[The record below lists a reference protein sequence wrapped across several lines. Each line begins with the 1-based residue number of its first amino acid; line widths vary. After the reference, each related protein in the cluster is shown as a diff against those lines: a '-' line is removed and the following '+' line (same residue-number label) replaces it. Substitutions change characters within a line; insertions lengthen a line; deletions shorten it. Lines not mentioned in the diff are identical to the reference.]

1 MMKNLAG
8 TSVRERLER
17 RGASL
22 LDKGIPFGF
31 QFDSAIASESRI
43 NILEEA
49 LHFPLLILKESALA
63 YNLAAMAEWCAA
75 NNFLIAP
82 HGKTT
87 MTPRIFERQIKAGAW
102 AITVA
107 TASQAAICAETGIG
121 RILIANQVVGR
132 ANVRSLAAMMKTDP
146 TLELLCLVDSA
157 DGIELLSSEW
167 QAAGVSRPLGV
178 LVEMG
183 RQGWRTGARSLEAGL
198 QLCAEVWKHPQTLR
212 FRGVE
217 GFEGSTPASDSAE
230 EGRQAKQFLAD
241 VAALGEAVR
250 NIHQTKNE
258 PLLLSIGGSSFLD
271 AVWEAG
277 RQMQGQFQ
285 IVIRSGC
292 YVTHDHG
299 FCAQKLEAAQHRGD
313 GEANLPTFRTAL
325 ELWSL
330 VQSKPEEGLAILNF
344 GKRDCSYDL
353 GLPVPLFAR
362 SLNSG
367 ERRVNLTNATVVNC
381 NDQHAHLRGP
391 GIEHLR
397 VGDQVC
403 CGISHPCTAFDKW
416 RILPVVD
423 DDCNVLDI
431 YRTYF

>member
-1 MMKNLAG
+1 MKILAG
-8 TSVRERLER
+8 STVRGRLEKS
-17 RGASL
+17 GASL
-22 LDKGIPFGF
+22 LDKGIPFE
-31 QFDSAIASESRI
+31 FDFDAAIASGSRV
-43 NILEEA
+43 NILEDA
-49 LHFPLLILKESALA
+49 LHFPLLVLRESALA
-63 YNLAAMAEWCAA
+63 YNLTAMAEWCAA

-87 MTPRIFERQIKAGAW
+87 MAPRIFERQIQAGAW

-107 TASQAAICAETGIG
+107 TASQAAICVEMGIR

-132 ANVRSLAAMMKTDP
+132 ANVRSLAAMMKAEP
-146 TLELLCLVDSA
+146 ALELLCLVDSTN
-157 DGIELLSSEW
+157 GIEFLSSEW

-183 RQGWRTGARSLEAGL
+183 HLGWRTGARSLDAAL
-198 QLCAEVWKHPQTLR
+198 QLCAEVAKHPQTLR
-212 FRGVE
+212 FRGIE
-217 GFEGSTPASDSAE
+217 GFEGSAHAPEPAE

-241 VAALGEAVR
+241 VAAFANAVHDLDR
-250 NIHQTKNE
+250 AGKE
-258 PLLLSIGGSSFLD
+258 PLLLSVGGSSFLD
-271 AVWEAG
+271 AVWEVG
-277 RQMQGQFQ
+277 RQMQGHFQ

-299 FCAQKLEAAQHRGD
+299 QYAQKLAAAHERG
-313 GEANLPTFRTAL
+313 GPEANLPMFRPAL
-325 ELWSL
+325 ELWSH
-330 VQSKPEEGLAILNF
+330 VQSKPEEGLALLNF
-344 GKRDCSYDL
+344 GKRDCSYDI
-353 GLPVPLFAR
+353 GLPIPLFGQTLSPAK
-362 SLNSG
+362 
-367 ERRVNLTNATVVNC
+367 RRVDLHSATVVNC
-381 NDQHAHLRGP
+381 NDQHAYLRGP

-423 DDCNVLDI
+423 DSYNLLDI